1 MKKKKQLFC
10 EVKTVK
16 LKKLSVMALC
26 VFLLT
31 LAFAGVVNAAPEETQ
46 DVYYLEYGG
55 LKIDIKAPVK
65 AYAGDNITVTVKTET
80 VVSQIYIKYINI
92 DIYGVMNDTNKIY
105 LDQITHLTNS
115 SLSSYEAQYNVAIP
129 ADISPGLTYGII
141 SCEWELMGSPQKIPP
156 SGFALTYIQNI
167 ELEQLQAK
175 YEELNATYQSSLQN
189 YTKLESGLE
198 GELGSTRNLLYIF
211 VATTVVASITVIV
224 LLMRKPKRVWT

>member
-1 MKKKKQLFC
+1 
-10 EVKTVK
+10 VK

-31 LAFAGVVNAAPEETQ
+31 LAFSGIGKAAPEETQ

-65 AYAGDNITVTVKTET
+65 AYAGESITVTVKTEA
-80 VVSQIYIKYINI
+80 VISQIYIKYINI
-92 DIYGVMNDTNKIY
+92 DLYGIINATNKIY
-105 LDQITHLTNS
+105 LDQITHLANS
-115 SLSSYEAQYNVAIP
+115 SLSSYEAQYNVTIP
-129 ADISPGLTYGII
+129 NNISPGLTYGII

-175 YEELNATYQSSLQN
+175 YDELNATY
-189 YTKLESGLE
+189 TELESDLE
-198 GELGSTRNLLYIF
+198 GEVGSTRNLLYVF

-224 LLMRKPKRVWT
+224 LLMRKPKRVWV